1 MVFGFRIAHAV
12 RTAGGSGGAGSRRE
26 RFALTGKGRAMKR
39 ALAVCSIAWGIALIS
54 AAHAGGIYVTPDGA
68 GARTGADWDNALGSL
83 QAAVDASAAD
93 GTIYLAAG
101 NYTNGP
107 SGAPDLCA
115 ITNKTSITIRGG
127 YAGTGTPGARG
138 AGESVVQNPTV
149 RIGRLLRARNT
160 ALLFDGVVFEGG
172 YLSGKNSAGAGLHLT
187 TCDATFTNCT
197 FRGNHINSA
206 QYSYGAGFWASGC
219 TLQATDC
226 LFTNNY
232 NYGLD
237 TGHYGGAGYV
247 TQGVV
252 TRFTNCRFDHNWTFA
267 RYVAGGGGALYLS
280 GGICEISRCHFLT
293 NVLNQ
298 KQGYDRQHARGGAIC
313 ASGLTRIDI
322 AECHFTGN
330 CALNSYYNNGIGGG
344 GIISFEGATQK
355 ATITRCAF
363 LGNEWTGFN
372 PRGADYNPAH
382 LRGDIQLAS
391 GVLAMTNV
399 LIASSASTTNALTI
413 SGGNAEA
420 INVTITDY
428 DGHGAQ
434 VSDGALTL
442 MNTILWGN
450 AAGSVANSGG
460 SVVAT
465 YTCAQNQLDGEG
477 NISADPLF
485 VDAPGGNYRLGR
497 GSPCGNVGNRRA
509 FPGGGIDLDGNSR
522 ISAGI
527 DLGCYESRGG
537 ALMLL
542 LR

>member
-1 MVFGFRIAHAV
+1 
-12 RTAGGSGGAGSRRE
+12 
-26 RFALTGKGRAMKR
+26 
-39 ALAVCSIAWGIALIS
+39 
-54 AAHAGGIYVTPDGA
+54 
-68 GARTGADWDNALGSL
+68 
-83 QAAVDASAAD
+83 
-93 GTIYLAAG
+93 
-101 NYTNGP
+101 
-107 SGAPDLCA
+107 
-115 ITNKTSITIRGG
+115 
-127 YAGTGTPGARG
+127 
-138 AGESVVQNPTV
+138 
-149 RIGRLLRARNT
+149 
-160 ALLFDGVVFEGG
+160 
-172 YLSGKNSAGAGLHLT
+172 
-187 TCDATFTNCT
+187 
-197 FRGNHINSA
+197 
-206 QYSYGAGFWASGC
+206 
-219 TLQATDC
+219 
-226 LFTNNY
+226 
-232 NYGLD
+232 
-237 TGHYGGAGYV
+237 
-247 TQGVV
+247 
-252 TRFTNCRFDHNWTFA
+252 
-267 RYVAGGGGALYLS
+267 
-280 GGICEISRCHFLT
+280 
-293 NVLNQ
+293 
-298 KQGYDRQHARGGAIC
+298 
-313 ASGLTRIDI
+313 
-322 AECHFTGN
+322 
-330 CALNSYYNNGIGGG
+330 
-344 GIISFEGATQK
+344 
-355 ATITRCAF
+355 
-363 LGNEWTGFN
+363 
-372 PRGADYNPAH
+372 
-382 LRGDIQLAS
+382 
-391 GVLAMTNV
+391 MTNV